1 MNVFK
6 SKIDK
11 WLLFCLILSI
21 IACLL
26 GASVMLK
33 IGGTFNYAFATTI
46 LIFGAGFP
54 LWLLV
59 STRYSVNSENLK
71 IVSGPFSWDIPI
83 QSIMSVEESQ
93 NAVASPAL
101 SFDRLEIK
109 YGEDKAIYVSP
120 VDKAAFIQKLGSWK
134 LNVADQGDQQRTG
147 GKTSQSQK
155 KKKQRK
161 PIKQGG
167 VNK

>member
-1 MNVFK
+1 MDVFE

-11 WLLFCLILSI
+11 WLLFCMILSI

-33 IGGTFNYAFATTI
+33 IGGTFNYVLATII
-46 LIFGAGFP
+46 LILGAGFP

-59 STRYSVNSENLK
+59 STRYSVNTENLK
-71 IVSGPFSWDIPI
+71 IVSGPFSWNIPI

-101 SFDRLEIK
+101 SLDRLEIK
-109 YGEDKAIYVSP
+109 YGGDKAIYVSP
-120 VDKAAFIQKLGSWK
+120 VNKAAFIQTLDKKK
-134 LNVADQGDQQRTG
+134 LNPADQASQQQTA
-147 GKTSQSQK
+147 GKAAQSQK

-161 PIKQGG
+161 SIKQGS

>member
-1 MNVFK
+1 MDVFK

-33 IGGTFNYAFATTI
+33 IGGTFNYVLAAVI
-46 LIFGAGFP
+46 LILGAGFP
-54 LWLLV
+54 LWLLI
-59 STRYSVNSENLK
+59 STRYIVNEENLK
-71 IVSGPFSWDIPI
+71 IKSGPFSWNIPI
-83 QSIMSVEESQ
+83 QSILSVQESQ

-101 SFDRLEIK
+101 SLDRLEIK
-109 YGEDKAIYVSP
+109 YGEDKAIFVSP
-120 VDKAAFIQKLGSWK
+120 VNPAEFMRK
-134 LNVADQGDQQRTG
+134 LNKEKLNHTDRGDQQQIS
-147 GKTSQSQK
+147 GKASQSQK

-161 PIKQGG
+161 SVKQSN